1 MKDFSVEEILDY
13 SRSIEM
19 ESYAY
24 YTEVGKTVVNA
35 ELKKLAADLSEEEM
49 RHYNRINKI
58 LEDYKLSRDE
68 LDARVQIR
76 REDHSMLV
84 ETRELPEDPTAQA
97 LLERAYERE
106 VSTGNVYRRL
116 LTFTDLADEI
126 IQTLE
131 DLAEQETGHASRIK
145 SLLEMLS

>member
-35 ELKKLAADLSEEEM
+35 ELKELAADLSEEEM

-68 LDARVQIR
+68 LEARVQIR
-76 REDHSMLV
+76 EEDHNMLI
-84 ETRELPEDPTAQA
+84 ETREIPEDPTAQA
-97 LLERAYERE
+97 ILERAYDRE
-106 VSTGNVYRRL
+106 VRTGNMYRRL
-116 LTFTDLADEI
+116 LTFTDLADDVI
-126 IQTLE
+126 RTLE
-131 DLAEQETGHASRIK
+131 DLAEQEAGHASRIK
-145 SLLEMLS
+145 ALMGKLS